1 MKTKITY
8 EDIMSYKPC
17 YDPAEL
23 GDIDKEKALTI
34 PQFVRLYR
42 DRVKSKED
50 IVWVLCR
57 NEYMSDKDMRLF
69 AVWSA
74 REALKLDENPDPR
87 SVAACDVAEMFAHGK
102 ATKEE
107 LAAAWDAALYSAM
120 YAAMYAAMASAS
132 ASAWYAAR
140 NADWDATWDAQLD
153 HLLTYFKSEKP

>member
-17 YDPAEL
+17 YDPDEL

-42 DRVKSKED
+42 DRVKNKED

-69 AVWSA
+69 AVWSVQ
-74 REALKLDENPDPR
+74 EALKLDENPDLR
-87 SVAACDVAEMFAHGK
+87 SVAACDVAERFANGE
-102 ATKEE
+102 ATEKE
-107 LAAAWDAALYSAM
+107 LAAARAAGL
-120 YAAMYAAMASAS
+120 AAGLAA
-132 ASAWYAAR
+132 AWAAAWAAAR